1 MKSKRH
7 AKILELIDK
16 YDIETQDELAER
28 LNDNGFSVTQATISR
43 DIREL
48 KLSKVSGSN
57 GRQKYVAFIKPTMEM
72 TDKYSRVLKEGYI
85 SKELATSL
93 IVIKTVTGMAMAVAV
108 AIDHMELPEDV
119 IIGGV
124 VRGDKVF
131 IATSNMQIN
140 AYDRVVVFAMPSAIS
155 EIGYYFN

>member
-1 MKSKRH
+1 MSDLKSKRH

-16 YDIETQDELAER
+16 YDIETQEELADR
-28 LNDNGFSVTQATISR
+28 LNESGFSVTQATISR

-85 SKELATSL
+85 SKEVATSL
-93 IVIKTVTGMAMAVAV
+93 HAS
-108 AIDHMELPEDV
+108 
-119 IIGGV
+119 GG
-124 VRGDKVF
+124 GH
-131 IATSNMQIN
+131 
-140 AYDRVVVFAMPSAIS
+140 
-155 EIGYYFN
+155 

>member
-16 YDIETQDELAER
+16 YDIETQEELADR
-28 LNDNGFSVTQATISR
+28 LNESGFSVTQATISR

-85 SKELATSL
+85 SKEVATSM

-108 AIDHMELPEDV
+108 AIDHMELP
-119 IIGGV
+119 GV
-124 VRGDKVF
+124 VGCSHKNRFTRTCLSGHNIQMIFKVHLHF
-131 IATSNMQIN
+131 VDQRKIFYMYSQ
-140 AYDRVVVFAMPSAIS
+140 
-155 EIGYYFN
+155 

>member
-16 YDIETQDELAER
+16 YDIETQEELADR
-28 LNDNGFSVTQATISR
+28 LNQNGFSVTQATISR

-85 SKELATSL
+85 SKEIATSL

-108 AIDHMELPEDV
+108 AIDHMELP
-119 IIGGV
+119 GV
-124 VRGDKVF
+124 VGCIAGDDT
-131 IATSNMQIN
+131 IMCAIRTSEETNGVMKELEELIYQ
-140 AYDRVVVFAMPSAIS
+140 V
-155 EIGYYFN
+155 